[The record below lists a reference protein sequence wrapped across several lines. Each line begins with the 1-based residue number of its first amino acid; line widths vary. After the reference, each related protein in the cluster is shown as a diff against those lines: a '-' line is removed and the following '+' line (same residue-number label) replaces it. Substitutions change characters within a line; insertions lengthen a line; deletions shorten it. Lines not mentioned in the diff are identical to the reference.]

1 MLINWFVSTFSEEH
15 YMRHVVAPQDLKIMA
30 TQFCTHLLAAGVIRQ
45 IEDASAPIELLFRV
59 SCGDL
64 SSGFQRYSLGMW
76 VYWNFGLAKGRG
88 SDRSISTKAVE

>member
-45 IEDASAPIELLFRV
+45 IEDASVPIELLFRLDGGAV
-59 SCGDL
+59 KGEPRIEENGWD
-64 SSGFQRYSLGMW
+64 
-76 VYWNFGLAKGRG
+76 VYIKRVLFKR
-88 SDRSISTKAVE
+88 